1 MINEFLKSD
10 MFLICIAVI
19 NLILLI
25 LYISNCIKLR
35 KLNKNYNA
43 FMKKVG
49 RGENIDEIL
58 KKYIMAVE
66 QVDEKN
72 KEIEKYCNRLD
83 RNIGEC
89 IQKIG
94 MVRYS
99 AFKDTGSDLSFALA
113 MLDDNNNGVILNG
126 IYSREMSNI
135 YAKQV
140 TNGTAVNKLSEE
152 EKEALQKAL
161 NTPNRYNKN
170 N

>member
-10 MFLICIAVI
+10 MFLIGIAVI

-72 KEIEKYCNRLD
+72 KE
-83 RNIGEC
+83 
-89 IQKIG
+89 
-94 MVRYS
+94 
-99 AFKDTGSDLSFALA
+99 TGARIISCKPCE
-113 MLDDNNNGVILNG
+113 N
-126 IYSREMSNI
+126 
-135 YAKQV
+135 
-140 TNGTAVNKLSEE
+140 
-152 EKEALQKAL
+152 
-161 NTPNRYNKN
+161 
-170 N
+170 